1 MKFYRSL
8 IKEGTPLPFK
18 ETFDFSSHDFGRDY
32 PLLGILEAKGEGEV
46 FRYEKGVAV
55 YLKAKAKVSLSD
67 ARTCKPITRTLAF
80 EDEFDLVESPEDEE
94 AEGYLFPENEIDLSE
109 VYFCSL
115 KTHVPF
121 NATDAKELPH
131 DGEGQSVYTEEEFAE
146 KSSPFDVLKDY
157 DTEGR

>member
-8 IKEGTPLPFK
+8 IKENTPLPFK
-18 ETFDFSSHDFGRDY
+18 ETFDFSSHDFAKDY

-46 FRYEKGVAV
+46 YRHAKGIAV
-55 YLKAKAKVSLSD
+55 YLKAKAKVTLSD
-67 ARTCKPITRTLAF
+67 ARTCKPIQRTLSF

-115 KTHVPF
+115 KTHVPY
-121 NATDAKELPH
+121 NATDAKELPQ
-131 DGEGQSVYTEEEFAE
+131 GEDVRVYSEEEME
-146 KSSPFDVLKDY
+146 NISSPFDVLKDY
-157 DTEGR
+157 DIGDK